1 MTAPPIGKSTI
12 VRSNQQRQSRQHQ
25 PGHRLLHFLLTL
37 AERDAPALGA
47 RLAARMWMTIPKA
60 PANTARARDGEARSS
75 GGKDRLTEPGERVV
89 LRGHGASEIVTES
102 WGEGPAVY
110 LLHGW
115 AGNRQQFDAFVEPLV
130 SAGFRA
136 VSIDS
141 PGHGESGPGLFGRGR
156 SLQPDFA
163 TALRAAFD
171 HYGTPHGV
179 VAHSLGASATAIS
192 TLDGLATSRLVLIS
206 PVSNAYSGL
215 DIFVKAAGIGPKI
228 RAKMPRRI
236 ERITRLP
243 AAHFDIAARAA
254 EVDELPP
261 ALVIHDSSDRY
272 VPFDQGVLIASA
284 WPGARLKNTEGLG
297 HTRILRDQ
305 AVIAA
310 AVEFLRLA

>member
-1 MTAPPIGKSTI
+1 MTAPSIEKSTI
-12 VRSNQQRQSRQHQ
+12 VRTDKPRR
-25 PGHRLLHFLLTL
+25 PGHRLLRFMLAL
-37 AERDAPALGA
+37 AERDAPGLGA
-47 RLAARMWMTIPKA
+47 RLAARMWMTIPVV
-60 PANTARARDGEARSS
+60 RAD
-75 GGKDRLTEPGERVV
+75 GGKGRLTEPGERVV

-102 WGEGPAVY
+102 WGQGPAVY

-136 VSIDS
+136 VTIDS
-141 PGHGESGPGLFGRGR
+141 PGHGESGPGRFGRGR

-163 TALRAAFD
+163 AALRAAFG

-215 DIFVKAAGIGPKI
+215 DIFVKTAGIGPKI
-228 RAKMPRRI
+228 RARMPRRI

-272 VPFDQGVLIASA
+272 VPFDQGVLVASA

-297 HTRILRDQ
+297 HIRILRDQ

-310 AVEFLRLA
+310 AVEFLRPA

>member
-1 MTAPPIGKSTI
+1 MTAPSAQKSTI
-12 VRSNQQRQSRQHQ
+12 VRTESMPHAL
-25 PGHRLLHFLLTL
+25 GGITGFALAL
-37 AERDAPALGA
+37 AERQAPALGA
-47 RLAARMWMTIPKA
+47 RLAARMWMTIP
-60 PANTARARDGEARSS
+60 TAGARGGEAGAR
-75 GGKDRLTEPGERVV
+75 GGEAGANRGKDRLTEPGERVV
-89 LRGHGASEIVTES
+89 LRGHGANEIVTES

-115 AGNRQQFDAFVEPLV
+115 AGNRRQFDAFIGPLV
-130 SAGFRA
+130 GAGFRA
-136 VSIDS
+136 VAIDS
-141 PGHGESGPGLFGRGR
+141 PGHGESGPGRFGRGR

-215 DIFVKAAGIGPKI
+215 DIFVKTAGIGPRI
-228 RAKMPRRI
+228 RARMPRRI

-254 EVDELPP
+254 EVEELPP

-272 VPFDQGVLIASA
+272 VPFDQGVLVAAA
-284 WPGARLKNTEGLG
+284 WPDAQLKNTEGLG

-310 AVEFLRLA
+310 AVEFLQMA